1 MEMVAASKMRKTQ
14 ERMSSSRPYSET
26 IRNVISHVSKATIGY
41 KHPFLVDR
49 EVKKWALLLCPQ
61 IVVFVVA

>member
-49 EVKKWALLLCPQ
+49 EVKKWA
-61 IVVFVVA
+61 